1 MEYAISSLLSRFE
14 SGLLNRRELVQ
25 SLLVL
30 VSAQASTGTSVKV
43 ASINHVS
50 VQVSDLPR
58 SVDFYKRVFGLVEK
72 GSDENTKRLVSGT
85 CHVSLRRGNPV
96 GVIDHFAFGVEPFD
110 PNSLRLELKRRGA
123 EVRGEAQSVHVID
136 PDGVDVQISDKN
148 DL

>member
-1 MEYAISSLLSRFE
+1 MEHVISSLVSRYE
-14 SGLLNRRELVQ
+14 NGLLNRRELIQ
-25 SLLVL
+25 SLAIL
-30 VSAQASTGTSVKV
+30 VSRQTSTRTTVNV

-50 VQVSDLPR
+50 VQVKDLQR
-58 SVDFYKRVFGLVEK
+58 SVDFYRRVFGLVEK

-110 PNSLRLELKRRGA
+110 PYSLRSELKRRGA

-148 DL
+148 EQ